1 MKKLPILAAVLIV
14 CAAGFLIFAG
24 TTDFR
29 QTPEEETEYP
39 YPISF
44 LKIDAVETP
53 NDSYRIITLTESD
66 QKEYPFL
73 LAALENGDTY
83 LNIHPE
89 GDMTAEEYYAID
101 SFEWESYVS
110 YNGSLYHIA
119 LGPIGLAPPMP

>member
-53 NDSYRIITLTESD
+53 NDSYRIIALTESD
-66 QKEYPFL
+66 QEEYPVL
-73 LAALENGDTY
+73 IAALENGDTY

-101 SFEWESYVS
+101 SFEWESYIS

-119 LGPIGLAPPMP
+119 LGPIGLAPPVP

>member
-1 MKKLPILAAVLIV
+1 MKKPPILAAVLLV
-14 CAAGFLIFAG
+14 CAAGFLIFTG

-44 LKIDAVETP
+44 LKIAAVETP

-66 QKEYPFL
+66 QEEYPVL

-101 SFEWESYVS
+101 SFDWESYVS
-110 YNGSLYHIA
+110 YKGLLYHIA
-119 LGPIGLAPPMP
+119 LGPIGLAPPVP

>member
-1 MKKLPILAAVLIV
+1 MKKLTILAAVLIV

-53 NDSYRIITLTESD
+53 NDSYRIITLTEAD
-66 QKEYPFL
+66 QEEYPVL

-101 SFEWESYVS
+101 SFEWESYIS

-119 LGPIGLAPPMP
+119 LGPIGLVPPMP

>member
-29 QTPEEETEYP
+29 QTPGEEPEYT

-44 LKIDAVETP
+44 LKIDAVDSP
-53 NDSYRIITLTESD
+53 NDSCRIIKLTEAD
-66 QKEYPFL
+66 RTEYPVL

-101 SFEWESYVS
+101 SFEWGSYVS

>member
-24 TTDFR
+24 INGFW

-53 NDSYRIITLTESD
+53 NDSYRIIALTESD
-66 QKEYPFL
+66 QEEYPVL
-73 LAALENGDTY
+73 IAALENGDTY

-101 SFEWESYVS
+101 SFDWESYVS

-119 LGPIGLAPPMP
+119 LGPIGLAPPVP

>member
-1 MKKLPILAAVLIV
+1 MKKLPILAAVLLV

-24 TTDFR
+24 INGFW

-66 QKEYPFL
+66 QEEYPVL
-73 LAALENGDTY
+73 IAALENGDTY

-101 SFEWESYVS
+101 SFEWESYIS

-119 LGPIGLAPPMP
+119 LGPIGLAPPVP

>member
-53 NDSYRIITLTESD
+53 NDSYRIITLTEAD
-66 QKEYPFL
+66 RAVYPVL
-73 LAALENGDTY
+73 IAALENGDTY

-101 SFEWESYVS
+101 SFDWESYVS

>member
-1 MKKLPILAAVLIV
+1 MKKLPILAAVLLV

-53 NDSYRIITLTESD
+53 NDSYRIIALTESD
-66 QKEYPFL
+66 QEEYPVL
-73 LAALENGDTY
+73 IAALENGDTY

>member
-24 TTDFR
+24 INGFW
-29 QTPEEETEYP
+29 QTPEKETEYP

-53 NDSYRIITLTESD
+53 NDSYRIIALTESD
-66 QKEYPFL
+66 QEEYPVL
-73 LAALENGDTY
+73 IAALENGDTY

-101 SFEWESYVS
+101 SFDWESYVS
-110 YNGSLYHIA
+110 YKGSLYHIA
-119 LGPIGLAPPMP
+119 LGPIGLAPPVP

>member
-1 MKKLPILAAVLIV
+1 MKKLTILAAVLIV

-66 QKEYPFL
+66 RAAYPVL

-101 SFEWESYVS
+101 SSEWESYVS

>member
-1 MKKLPILAAVLIV
+1 MKKLPILAAVLLV

-24 TTDFR
+24 INGFW

-53 NDSYRIITLTESD
+53 NDSYRIIALTESD
-66 QKEYPFL
+66 QEEYPVL
-73 LAALENGDTY
+73 IAALENGDTY

>member
-1 MKKLPILAAVLIV
+1 MKKLPILAAVLLV

-66 QKEYPFL
+66 QEEYPVL

>member
-1 MKKLPILAAVLIV
+1 MKKLPILAAVLLV

-53 NDSYRIITLTESD
+53 DDSYRIITLTEAD
-66 QKEYPFL
+66 QAAYPVL

>member
-1 MKKLPILAAVLIV
+1 MKKLSILAAVLII

-24 TTDFR
+24 INCFW

-53 NDSYRIITLTESD
+53 NDSYRIIALTESD
-66 QKEYPFL
+66 QEEYPVL
-73 LAALENGDTY
+73 IAALENGDTY

-110 YNGSLYHIA
+110 YKGSLYHIA
-119 LGPIGLAPPMP
+119 LGPIGLAPPVP

>member
-1 MKKLPILAAVLIV
+1 MKKLPILAAVLLV

-44 LKIDAVETP
+44 LKIDAVDSP

-66 QKEYPFL
+66 QEEYPVL
-73 LAALENGDTY
+73 IAALENGDTY

-101 SFEWESYVS
+101 SFEWESYIS
-110 YNGSLYHIA
+110 YKGSLYHIA
-119 LGPIGLAPPMP
+119 LGPIGLAPPVP

>member
-66 QKEYPFL
+66 QEEYPVL
-73 LAALENGDTY
+73 LAALENGKTY

-119 LGPIGLAPPMP
+119 LGPIGLAPPVP

>member
-1 MKKLPILAAVLIV
+1 MKKLPILAAVLLV

-24 TTDFR
+24 ITDFR

-53 NDSYRIITLTESD
+53 NDSYRIIALTESD
-66 QKEYPFL
+66 QEEYPVL
-73 LAALENGDTY
+73 IAALENGDTY

-101 SFEWESYVS
+101 SFEWESYIS

-119 LGPIGLAPPMP
+119 LGPIGLAPPVP

>member
-1 MKKLPILAAVLIV
+1 MKKLPILAAVLII

-24 TTDFR
+24 INGFW
-29 QTPEEETEYP
+29 QTPEEEPEYP
-39 YPISF
+39 YSISF

-53 NDSYRIITLTESD
+53 NDSYRIIALTEAD
-66 QKEYPFL
+66 RAEYPVL

-101 SFEWESYVS
+101 SFDWESYVS

>member
-1 MKKLPILAAVLIV
+1 MKKLPILAAVLLV

-24 TTDFR
+24 INGFW

-53 NDSYRIITLTESD
+53 NDSYRIIALTEAD
-66 QKEYPFL
+66 QEEYPVL
-73 LAALENGDTY
+73 IAALENGDTY

-101 SFEWESYVS
+101 SFDWESYVS

-119 LGPIGLAPPMP
+119 LGPIGLAPPVP

>member
-1 MKKLPILAAVLIV
+1 MKKLPLLAAVLLV

-24 TTDFR
+24 INGFW
-29 QTPEEETEYP
+29 QTPEEEPEYP

-53 NDSYRIITLTESD
+53 NDSYRIIALTESD
-66 QKEYPFL
+66 QEEYPVL
-73 LAALENGDTY
+73 IAALENGDTY

-101 SFEWESYVS
+101 SFEWESYIS
-110 YNGSLYHIA
+110 YNGSLYHSA
-119 LGPIGLAPPMP
+119 LGPIGLAPPVP

>member
-1 MKKLPILAAVLIV
+1 MKKLPLLAAVLLV

-29 QTPEEETEYP
+29 QTPEKETEYP

-53 NDSYRIITLTESD
+53 NDSYRIIALTESD
-66 QKEYPFL
+66 RAAYPVL
-73 LAALENGDTY
+73 IAALENGDTY

-101 SFEWESYVS
+101 SFDWESYIS
-110 YNGSLYHIA
+110 YKGSLYHIA

>member
-1 MKKLPILAAVLIV
+1 MKKLPILAAVLLV

-53 NDSYRIITLTESD
+53 NDSYRIIALTEPD
-66 QKEYPFL
+66 QEEYPVL
-73 LAALENGDTY
+73 IAALENGDTY

-101 SFEWESYVS
+101 SFDWESYVS
-110 YNGSLYHIA
+110 YKGSLYHIA
-119 LGPIGLAPPMP
+119 LGPIGLAPPVP

>member
-24 TTDFR
+24 INGFW

-66 QKEYPFL
+66 QEEYPVL
-73 LAALENGDTY
+73 IAALENGDTY

-101 SFEWESYVS
+101 SFDWESYVS
-110 YNGSLYHIA
+110 YKGSLYHIA
-119 LGPIGLAPPMP
+119 LGPIGLAPPVP

>member
-24 TTDFR
+24 INGFW
-29 QTPEEETEYP
+29 QTPEEEPEYP

-44 LKIDAVETP
+44 LKIDAVDSP
-53 NDSYRIITLTESD
+53 NDSYRIITLTEAD
-66 QKEYPFL
+66 RAEYPVL

-101 SFEWESYVS
+101 SFDWESYVS

>member
-24 TTDFR
+24 INGFW

-53 NDSYRIITLTESD
+53 NDSYRIIALTESD
-66 QKEYPFL
+66 QEEYPVL

-119 LGPIGLAPPMP
+119 LGPIGLAPPVP

>member
-1 MKKLPILAAVLIV
+1 MKKLPILAAVLII

-24 TTDFR
+24 INGFW
-29 QTPEEETEYP
+29 QTPEEEPEYP

-53 NDSYRIITLTESD
+53 DDSYRIITLTEAD
-66 QKEYPFL
+66 RAEYPVL

-101 SFEWESYVS
+101 SFEWESYIS

-119 LGPIGLAPPMP
+119 LGPIGLAPPVP

>member
-1 MKKLPILAAVLIV
+1 MKKFLILAAVLII

-24 TTDFR
+24 INGFW
-29 QTPEEETEYP
+29 QTPEEEPEYP

-66 QKEYPFL
+66 RAEYPVL

-101 SFEWESYVS
+101 SFEWESYIS
-110 YNGSLYHIA
+110 YKGSLYHIA
-119 LGPIGLAPPMP
+119 LGPIGLAPPVP

>member
-66 QKEYPFL
+66 QEEYPVL
-73 LAALENGDTY
+73 IAALENGDTY

-101 SFEWESYVS
+101 SFEWESYIS
-110 YNGSLYHIA
+110 YKGSLYHIA
-119 LGPIGLAPPMP
+119 LGPIGLAPPVP

>member
-66 QKEYPFL
+66 QEEYPVL

-119 LGPIGLAPPMP
+119 LGPIGLAPPVP

>member
-1 MKKLPILAAVLIV
+1 MKKLTILAAVLIV

-66 QKEYPFL
+66 QAEYPVL

-101 SFEWESYVS
+101 SSEWESYVS

>member
-14 CAAGFLIFAG
+14 CATGFLIFAG

-66 QKEYPFL
+66 QEEYPVL

-101 SFEWESYVS
+101 SFEWESYIS

-119 LGPIGLAPPMP
+119 LGPIGLVPGFE

>member
-24 TTDFR
+24 INGFW

-66 QKEYPFL
+66 QEEYPVL

-101 SFEWESYVS
+101 SFDWESYVS

>member
-24 TTDFR
+24 INGFW

-53 NDSYRIITLTESD
+53 NDSYRIIALTESD
-66 QKEYPFL
+66 QEEYPVL
-73 LAALENGDTY
+73 IAALENGDTY

-119 LGPIGLAPPMP
+119 LGPIGLAPPVP

>member
-1 MKKLPILAAVLIV
+1 MKKLPILAAVLLV

-24 TTDFR
+24 INGFW

-53 NDSYRIITLTESD
+53 DDSYRIITLTEAD
-66 QKEYPFL
+66 RAEYPVL

-101 SFEWESYVS
+101 SFDWESYVS

-119 LGPIGLAPPMP
+119 LGPIGLAPPVP

>member
-1 MKKLPILAAVLIV
+1 MKKLLLLAAVLLV

-53 NDSYRIITLTESD
+53 NDSYRIIALTESD
-66 QKEYPFL
+66 QEEYPVL
-73 LAALENGDTY
+73 IAALENGDTY

-101 SFEWESYVS
+101 SFEWESYIS
-110 YNGSLYHIA
+110 YKGSLYHIA
-119 LGPIGLAPPMP
+119 LGPIGLAPPVP

>member
-24 TTDFR
+24 INGFW

-66 QKEYPFL
+66 QEEYPVL
-73 LAALENGDTY
+73 IAALENGDTY

-101 SFEWESYVS
+101 SFEWESYIS
-110 YNGSLYHIA
+110 YKGSLYHIA
-119 LGPIGLAPPMP
+119 LGPIGLAPPVP

>member
-1 MKKLPILAAVLIV
+1 MKKLPILAAVLII

-24 TTDFR
+24 INGFW

-66 QKEYPFL
+66 RAAYPVL
-73 LAALENGDTY
+73 IAALENGDTY

-101 SFEWESYVS
+101 SFDWESYIS

-119 LGPIGLAPPMP
+119 LGPIGLAPPIP

>member
-44 LKIDAVETP
+44 LKIDAVDSP

-66 QKEYPFL
+66 QEEYPVL

-101 SFEWESYVS
+101 SFEWESYIS
-110 YNGSLYHIA
+110 YKGSLYHIA
-119 LGPIGLAPPMP
+119 LGPIGLAPPVP

>member
-24 TTDFR
+24 INGFW

-66 QKEYPFL
+66 QEEYPVL

>member
-24 TTDFR
+24 TTDFW
-29 QTPEEETEYP
+29 QTPEKETEYP

-53 NDSYRIITLTESD
+53 NDSYRIIALTESD
-66 QKEYPFL
+66 QEEYPVL
-73 LAALENGDTY
+73 IAALENGDTY

-101 SFEWESYVS
+101 SFEWESYIS
-110 YNGSLYHIA
+110 YKGSLYHIA
-119 LGPIGLAPPMP
+119 LGPIGLAPPVP